1 MYKHPLLDRDKITP
15 HEALNVLI
23 EGNERFTKNLSLHR
37 DLLSIVNI
45 TKDKQHPFAAIL
57 GCSDSRTSSEI
68 IFDQG
73 LGDIFSVRLAGN
85 IASPF
90 AIGSLEF
97 SSKYHGSKLIVVLGH
112 TGCGAVMAACDHYT
126 GGHIGEILKHI
137 EPAVERE
144 QSKDVEKNSSDL
156 EFVGRVC
163 QSNVE
168 LQIQAILD
176 GSETLTK
183 LLEIK
188 QIGIAAAV
196 YDVSSGFVT
205 FDHSKSLF

>member
-1 MYKHPLLDRDKITP
+1 LYKHPLLDRDKITP
-15 HEALNVLI
+15 KEALGVLI

-57 GCSDSRTSSEI
+57 GCSDSRTASEI

-97 SSKYHGSKLIVVLGH
+97 SCKYLGSTLVVVLGH
-112 TGCGAVMAACDHYT
+112 SGCGAVKAACDNYT

-137 EPAVERE
+137 EPAVKHE
-144 QSKDVEKNSSDL
+144 QALTAHSDSSDA
-156 EFVGRVC
+156 EFVSRVC
-163 QSNVE
+163 QSNVDF
-168 LQIQAILD
+168 QIQAILD
-176 GSETLTK
+176 GSEILSGM
-183 LLEIK
+183 LAAK
-188 QIGIAAAV
+188 QIGIVAAV
-196 YDVSSGFVT
+196 YDVSSGHVT

>member
-1 MYKHPLLDRDKITP
+1 MYKHPLLDRDKMRP
-15 HEALNVLI
+15 KEALQVLI
-23 EGNERFTKNLSLHR
+23 EGNSRFTRNLSLQR

-57 GCSDSRTSSEI
+57 GCSDSRTASEI

-97 SSKYHGSKLIVVLGH
+97 SCKYLGSRLIVVLGH
-112 TGCGAVMAACDHYT
+112 SGCGAVMAACDHYT

-137 EPAVERE
+137 EPAVEHH
-144 QSKDVEKNSSDL
+144 QALGHGQGSADKG
-156 EFVGRVC
+156 FVSQVC
-163 QSNVE
+163 QTNVE

-176 GSETLTK
+176 GSEILTQM
-183 LLEIK
+183 LADE

-196 YDVSSGFVT
+196 YDVASGVVT
-205 FDHSKSLF
+205 FDHAKSLF

>member
-15 HEALNVLI
+15 REALDVLI

-57 GCSDSRTSSEI
+57 GCSDSRTASEI

-97 SSKYHGSKLIVVLGH
+97 SIKYLGSKLIVVLGH
-112 TGCGAVMAACDHYT
+112 SSCGAVMAACDHYT

-144 QSKDVEKNSSDL
+144 QSGNVEKNSSDT
-156 EFVGRVC
+156 EFVSRVC

-176 GSETLTK
+176 GSETLRNM
-183 LLEIK
+183 LEAK

-196 YDVSSGFVT
+196 YDVSSGLVT

>member
-15 HEALNVLI
+15 KEALDVLI
-23 EGNERFTKNLSLHR
+23 EGNERFTKSLSLHR

-57 GCSDSRTSSEI
+57 GCSDSRTASEI

-97 SSKYHGSKLIVVLGH
+97 SIKYLGSKLIVVLGH
-112 TGCGAVMAACDHYT
+112 SGCGAVKAACDNYT

-137 EPAVERE
+137 QPAVQHE
-144 QSKDVEKNSSDL
+144 QTLTQHSDSNDL

-168 LQIQAILD
+168 FQIQAILD
-176 GSETLTK
+176 GSEIISSM
-183 LLEIK
+183 LEAK

-196 YDVSSGFVT
+196 YDVSSGRVI

>member
-1 MYKHPLLDRDKITP
+1 LYKHPLLDRDKITP
-15 HEALNVLI
+15 REALNILI

-97 SSKYHGSKLIVVLGH
+97 SSKYLGSKLIVVLGH

>member
-15 HEALNVLI
+15 REALDVLI
-23 EGNERFTKNLSLHR
+23 EGNQRFTNNLSLHR
-37 DLLSIVNI
+37 DLLNIVNI

-57 GCSDSRTSSEI
+57 GCSDSRTASEI

-85 IASPF
+85 IASQF

-97 SSKYHGSKLIVVLGH
+97 ACKYLGSKLVVVLGH
-112 TGCGAVMAACDHYT
+112 SGCGAVKAACDHYT
-126 GGHIGEILKHI
+126 GGNIGEILKHI
-137 EPAVERE
+137 EPAVKHE
-144 QSKDVEKNSSDL
+144 QTLTDNQDSSDP
-156 EFVGRVC
+156 EFVSRVC

-168 LQIQAILD
+168 FQIQAILD
-176 GSETLTK
+176 GSEILRNM
-183 LLEIK
+183 LEAK

-196 YDVSSGFVT
+196 YDVSTGFVT

>member
-15 HEALNVLI
+15 KEALEVLI
-23 EGNERFTKNLSLHR
+23 EGNMRFTENLSLHR
-37 DLLSIVNI
+37 NVLSIINI

-57 GCSDSRTSSEI
+57 GCSDSRTASEI

-97 SSKYHGSKLIVVLGH
+97 SIKYLGSKLIVVLGH
-112 TGCGAVMAACDHYT
+112 SHCGAVMAACDHYT

-137 EPAVERE
+137 EPAVSYHQLSTQE
-144 QSKDVEKNSSDL
+144 KDSSDK
-156 EFVGRVC
+156 EFVAQVC
-163 QSNVE
+163 KTNVE
-168 LQIQAILD
+168 IQIQAILD
-176 GSETLTK
+176 GSEILTQM
-183 LLEIK
+183 LADK
-188 QIGIAAAV
+188 QIGIAAAI
-196 YDVSSGFVT
+196 YDVSSGIVT

>member
-15 HEALNVLI
+15 REALDVLV

-57 GCSDSRTSSEI
+57 GCSDSRTASEI

-97 SSKYHGSKLIVVLGH
+97 SCKYLGSKLIVVLGH
-112 TGCGAVMAACDHYT
+112 SRCGAVMAACDHYT

-144 QSKDVEKNSSDL
+144 QSKDMEKNSSDI
-156 EFVGRVC
+156 EFVSRVC

-176 GSETLTK
+176 GSEMLTK
-183 LLEIK
+183 MLETK

-196 YDVSSGFVT
+196 YDVSSGLVT
-205 FDHSKSLF
+205 FDYSKSLF

>member
-1 MYKHPLLDRDKITP
+1 LYKHPLLDRDKITP
-15 HEALNVLI
+15 REALEVLI
-23 EGNERFTKNLSLHR
+23 EGNQRFTKNLSLHR

-57 GCSDSRTSSEI
+57 GCSDSRTASEI

-97 SSKYHGSKLIVVLGH
+97 SCKYLGSKLIVVLGH

-144 QSKDVEKNSSDL
+144 QSKDVEKDSSDVD
-156 EFVGRVC
+156 FVDRVC

-168 LQIQAILD
+168 VQIQAILD

-183 LLEIK
+183 MLEAK
-188 QIGIAAAV
+188 EIGIAAAV
-196 YDVSSGFVT
+196 YNVSSGIVT

>member
-15 HEALNVLI
+15 REALNILI

-97 SSKYHGSKLIVVLGH
+97 SSKYLGSKLIVVLGH

>member
-1 MYKHPLLDRDKITP
+1 LYKHPLLDRDKITP
-15 HEALNVLI
+15 REALDVLI
-23 EGNERFTKNLSLHR
+23 EGNSRFTKNLSLHR

-57 GCSDSRTSSEI
+57 GCSDSRTASEI

-97 SSKYHGSKLIVVLGH
+97 SSKYLGSKLIVVLGH

-144 QSKDVEKNSSDL
+144 NFGNAERNSLDI
-156 EFVGRVC
+156 EFVDRVC

-168 LQIQAILD
+168 IQIQAILD

-183 LLEIK
+183 MLEAK
-188 QIGIAAAV
+188 EIGIAAAV
-196 YDVSSGFVT
+196 YNVSSGIVS

>member
-1 MYKHPLLDRDKITP
+1 LYKHPLLDRDKITP
-15 HEALNVLI
+15 KEALEVLV
-23 EGNERFTKNLSLHR
+23 EGNERFTKSLSLHR

-57 GCSDSRTSSEI
+57 GCSDSRTASEI

-97 SSKYHGSKLIVVLGH
+97 SIKYLGSKLIVVLGH
-112 TGCGAVMAACDHYT
+112 SGCGAVKAACDNYT

-137 EPAVERE
+137 QPAVQHE
-144 QSKDVEKNSSDL
+144 QGLNQYCDSNDL

-168 LQIQAILD
+168 FQIQAILD
-176 GSETLTK
+176 GSEIISSM
-183 LLEIK
+183 LEAK

-196 YDVSSGFVT
+196 YDVSSGRVT
-205 FDHSKSLF
+205 FDYSKSLF

>member
-1 MYKHPLLDRDKITP
+1 LYKHPLLDRDKITP
-15 HEALNVLI
+15 REALDVLI
-23 EGNERFTKNLSLHR
+23 EGNSRFTKNLSLHR

-57 GCSDSRTSSEI
+57 GCSDSRTASEI

-97 SSKYHGSKLIVVLGH
+97 SSKYLGSKLIVVLGH

-144 QSKDVEKNSSDL
+144 NFGNAERNSLDI
-156 EFVGRVC
+156 EFVERVC

-168 LQIQAILD
+168 IQIQAILD

-183 LLEIK
+183 MLEAK
-188 QIGIAAAV
+188 EIGIAAAV
-196 YDVSSGFVT
+196 YNVSSGIVS

>member
-1 MYKHPLLDRDKITP
+1 M
-15 HEALNVLI
+15 
-23 EGNERFTKNLSLHR
+23 
-37 DLLSIVNI
+37 
-45 TKDKQHPFAAIL
+45 
-57 GCSDSRTSSEI
+57 
-68 IFDQG
+68 
-73 LGDIFSVRLAGN
+73 RLAGN

-97 SSKYHGSKLIVVLGH
+97 SCKYLGSKLIVVLGH
-112 TGCGAVMAACDHYT
+112 SRCGAVMAACDHYT

-144 QSKDVEKNSSDL
+144 QSKDMEKNSSDI
-156 EFVGRVC
+156 EFVSRVC

-176 GSETLTK
+176 GSEMLTK
-183 LLEIK
+183 MLETK

-196 YDVSSGFVT
+196 YDVSSGLVT
-205 FDHSKSLF
+205 FDYSKSLF

>member
-1 MYKHPLLDRDKITP
+1 MYKHPLLDRDKISP
-15 HEALNVLI
+15 KEALEVLI
-23 EGNERFTKNLSLHR
+23 EGNARFTKNLSLHR

-57 GCSDSRTSSEI
+57 GCSDSRTASEI

-97 SSKYHGSKLIVVLGH
+97 SSKYLGSKLIVVLGH
-112 TGCGAVMAACDHYT
+112 SNCGAVMAACDHYT

-137 EPAVERE
+137 EPAVLRE
-144 QSKDVEKNSSDL
+144 QAGDL
-156 EFVGRVC
+156 EKTSADTEFVSRVC

-168 LQIQAILD
+168 LQIQTILA
-176 GSETLTK
+176 GSETLTAM
-183 LLEIK
+183 LEAK

-196 YDVSSGFVT
+196 YDISSGIVT
-205 FDHSKSLF
+205 FDHSQSLF

>member
-1 MYKHPLLDRDKITP
+1 MYKHPLLDRDKIKP
-15 HEALNVLI
+15 KEALDVLI
-23 EGNERFTKNLSLHR
+23 EGNERFTKSLSLHR
-37 DLLSIVNI
+37 DFLNIVNI

-57 GCSDSRTSSEI
+57 GCSDSRTASEI

-97 SSKYHGSKLIVVLGH
+97 SIKYLGSKLIVVLGH
-112 TGCGAVMAACDHYT
+112 SGCGAVKAACDNYT

-137 EPAVERE
+137 QPAVQHE
-144 QSKDVEKNSSDL
+144 QALAQHSDSNDL

-168 LQIQAILD
+168 FQIQAILD
-176 GSETLTK
+176 GSEIISSM
-183 LLEIK
+183 LEAK

-196 YDVSSGFVT
+196 YDVSSGRVT

>member
-1 MYKHPLLDRDKITP
+1 LYKHPLLDRDKITP
-15 HEALNVLI
+15 REALDVLI
-23 EGNERFTKNLSLHR
+23 EGNSRFTKNLSLHR

-57 GCSDSRTSSEI
+57 GCSDSRTASEI

-97 SSKYHGSKLIVVLGH
+97 SSKYLGSKLIVVLGH

-144 QSKDVEKNSSDL
+144 NFGNAERNSLDI
-156 EFVGRVC
+156 EFVDRVC

-168 LQIQAILD
+168 IQIQAILD

-183 LLEIK
+183 MLEAK
-188 QIGIAAAV
+188 EIGIAAAV
-196 YDVSSGFVT
+196 YNVSSGVVS